1 MIDPVVGLATL
12 ATVVVHRERER
23 ERERV
28 AGLCYPVLVE
38 PSES

>member
-23 ERERV
+23 GRV
-28 AGLCYPVLVE
+28 AGLCYPVLVA

>member
-23 ERERV
+23 EAGWRV
-28 AGLCYPVLVE
+28 SATLF
-38 PSES
+38 